1 VSNRPNVTSGATAP
15 APVLSPMLAAELFE
29 QSLLVVPTL
38 DLRDIGARL
47 LAPLVNA
54 TATTRASLMIVNPQ
68 TGRLRV
74 VAGLGIPTEVIGRDT
89 TWRPNSISEWVFR
102 KRQGLV
108 LNGKVGGDGLE
119 GTSEE
124 SIESAMCLP
133 LETDE
138 GVIGVLNLAR
148 MHPSPV
154 FTDAEMNELNEML
167 APVAGAIERAC
178 HVNRSEELAQQ
189 LRRSSGLTG
198 RTMFKP
204 GRYEAR
210 NYDLG
215 FLRIASALEG
225 GDVCERV
232 AHATGG
238 HSLVAVD
245 TSGDGVDAV
254 LAASFIQGLFVGI
267 AAAERSASGMVARL
281 NAEMFQRLGGET
293 TAALWTAQLSPSGQI
308 SSCNAGYPT
317 PLWVPSDDSPV
328 VRLASGGPYVGA
340 AAQSRWDEEQVQL
353 LPGDI
358 VLAVSDGVVNAC
370 NVTGQVFGEER
381 LIEVAVEMRR
391 QPLDALSAEIVKA
404 VRDWT
409 GRPVP
414 TDDLTVLAVRYT
426 PGE

>member
-1 VSNRPNVTSGATAP
+1 
-15 APVLSPMLAAELFE
+15 MLAIELLE

-38 DLRDIGARL
+38 DLRDIGGRL
-47 LAPLVNA
+47 LAPLVHA
-54 TATTRASLMIVNPQ
+54 TGATRASMMIVNPL

-74 VAGLGIPTEVIGRDT
+74 VAGLGIPAEIIGRDT
-89 TWRPNSISEWVFR
+89 QWRPNSISEWVFR
-102 KRQGLV
+102 KRQALV
-108 LNGKVGGDGLE
+108 LNGPVRGDGLQ
-119 GTSEE
+119 GTAEE

-133 LETDE
+133 LETAE
-138 GVIGVLNLAR
+138 RVIGVVNLAR
-148 MHPSPV
+148 LHPAPIFV
-154 FTDAEMNELNEML
+154 DTEMRELNGML
-167 APVAGAIERAC
+167 APVAAAIERAC
-178 HVNRSEELAQQ
+178 GVKRSEELAQQ
-189 LRRSSGLTG
+189 LHRSSGLTG

-232 AHATGG
+232 AHANGG

-254 LAASFIQGLFVGI
+254 LAASFIQGMFVGI

-293 TAALWTAQLSPSGQI
+293 TAALWTAQLSPSGHV

-353 LPGDI
+353 LPGDV
-358 VLAVSDGVVNAC
+358 VLAVSDGVINAC
-370 NVTGQVFGEER
+370 NVTGQSFGEER
-381 LIEVAVEMRR
+381 LIEVAVEMRQ
-391 QPLDALSAEIVKA
+391 QPLDAITAEIVKA

-414 TDDLTVLAVRYT
+414 TDDLTVLAVRYS